1 MTADAGRSSSEE
13 KPAIGAA
20 DQRFYGR
27 ECGQTMRP
35 FALLIEKWAGLVRY
49 GFAIPPHALILSAV
63 CQDELFREGR
73 SRTRGKADVKGSFH
87 YSVVQ
92 AE

>member
-1 MTADAGRSSSEE
+1 MTADPERSTPEE

-27 ECGQTMRP
+27 ECEQSMPP
-35 FALLIEKWAGLVRY
+35 FALLIENWAGLVRY
-49 GFAIPPHALILSAV
+49 GFAIHPHALILSAV

-73 SRTRGKADVKGSFH
+73 SRTGGKADVKGSFH